1 MCSSSGDNRK
11 TVNSVCSSSSDHR
24 KSVTVC
30 VHANKK
36 QFQFKINKNTFYL
49 SKTKQCVHFLRRIT
63 DRQILSSK
71 MVKNMME
78 VFADLL

>member
-1 MCSSSGDNRK
+1 MITERLL
-11 TVNSVCSSSSDHR
+11 SVYVLLEVITER
-24 KSVTVC
+24 VVTVC

-49 SKTKQCVHFLRRIT
+49 SKMKQCVHFLRSIT